1 MDNFNIRFSRE
12 KKMRVKK
19 RHTLK
24 RQKQSHSGNG
34 LVNSIINKVPIEMHL
49 PGYQYC
55 GMGTKVAKRL
65 ARGQS
70 GINPLD
76 SACRDHDIAY
86 TKHTNGKERLKADRQ
101 LLGASLKRIKSG
113 DASFGEK
120 AAAVG
125 VSAAMKAKIG
135 LSKIGLGLSKTKE
148 KRKKIAIGRR
158 NVIQKKQKIKMKK
171 NIKRK
176 SFTTVTKSIKQ
187 ALHLKK
193 PIDANHAIET
203 ALAAAKKSSS
213 STDVHTPRII
223 PIPKT
228 GGMLPLIPIFAGL
241 SALGTLAGG
250 SAGVVRAIGAANEA
264 KRQLSESQ
272 RHNEMMEAIAI
283 GKSKR
288 GNGLYLKP
296 YRNGYGLYLKPY
308 ALSKNV

>member
-1 MDNFNIRFSRE
+1 MMN
-12 KKMRVKK
+12 VKK
-19 RHTLK
+19 TRK
-24 RQKQSHSGNG
+24 VVSGKG
-34 LVNSIINKVPIEMHL
+34 LVNSIINKVPFEMHL

-55 GMGTKVAKRL
+55 GMGTKVAKRVAL
-65 ARGQS
+65 GQS
-70 GINPLD
+70 GKNPLD
-76 SACRDHDIAY
+76 SACKVHDMVY
-86 TKHTNGKERLKADRQ
+86 TKHANGKERLKADQ
-101 LLGASLKRIKSG
+101 ELLDASLKRIKSS

-135 LSKIGLGLSKTKE
+135 LSKIGLGLSN
-148 KRKKIAIGRR
+148 KKKKVAVKKQS
-158 NVIQKKQKIKMKK
+158 NVIRKVNDSKHKKKLKKKNNKQK
-171 NIKRK
+171 
-176 SFTTVTKSIKQ
+176 SFAAVTKSIKQ
-187 ALHLKK
+187 ALQMKK
-193 PIDANHAIET
+193 PIDANHAVET
-203 ALAAAKKSSS
+203 ALAAAKKSST

-223 PIPKT
+223 PIPKA

-241 SALGTLAGG
+241 SALGSLAGG

-264 KRQLSESQ
+264 KRQLAESQ

-296 YRNGYGLYLKPY
+296 YRKGYGLYLKPY